1 MKLLSKPKKQSL
13 PFGWNFAK
21 ISIEDIAE
29 DQIIF
34 YDIETDHQYAPYC
47 QLKKLGVKYGF
58 DGPTIEVKSQK
69 QIDKFKEYYG
79 SPNVLKV
86 GFNNRNFDDIVLV
99 RNGYIPH
106 LQNLHDGFLMMK
118 CISHGLP
125 SYSLKYLNF
134 HFVGDFHEP
143 ERELNHHAQK
153 WKWEWTNIPDKL
165 MSPYLVHDLIQHR
178 NIFQLAWD
186 IVQKEEHWESYMND
200 LSQGPVIEE
209 MTLEGKLYLDRD
221 KCVEKIEYLH
231 NEIHKWNNAAYEISD
246 GEVTN
251 ANSSKQVGSY
261 LDTQGFELA
270 LTSAGEFQ
278 LRKQE
283 LVDLLDQHPI
293 AQCTFNIRK
302 ANGNLKYFENYLQ
315 AIDYER
321 RDTRVVPI
329 PVSYSI
335 SGCSTRRYLSSSFHK
350 LNFQNPNEEAKSVQI
365 VPDGWL
371 GWWIDSTQIENV
383 VHIYESEDE
392 ERRKAYEKDSEW
404 SEYVWLANK
413 ILGTNLTKKGLEN
426 IVSPRNPSWSIYKE
440 FKTAKLALNF
450 GMGISKY
457 CITTGV
463 DRDNGYQSF
472 SMIHEACPAIHYLQE
487 KVGKLLKKNGFVTD
501 VFGYRYTSGQ
511 AYKAVA
517 YLIQGCGTA
526 ALPKAHLYS
535 NFKTIH
541 KFDDQTHVY
550 GRMQTTTHDENS
562 GRLNLNLGF
571 ERIYDILK
579 ELMYNMT
586 DKFSPKFDGI
596 PLRAKLYL
604 SRTTAKEHKE
614 IKIEDAKSI
623 RQFCNT

>member
-1 MKLLSKPKKQSL
+1 M
-13 PFGWNFAK
+13 
-21 ISIEDIAE
+21 
-29 DQIIF
+29 
-34 YDIETDHQYAPYC
+34 
-47 QLKKLGVKYGF
+47 KKLGVKYGF
-58 DGPTIEVKSQK
+58 EGPAVEVKSQK
-69 QIDKFKEYYG
+69 QIDKFKEHYE
-79 SPNVLKV
+79 SPEILKV

-99 RNGYIPH
+99 RYGYNPH

-118 CISHGLP
+118 SISHGIP

-134 HFVGDFHEP
+134 HFFGDFHEP
-143 ERELNHHAQK
+143 ERELRHHQQK
-153 WKWEWTNIPDKL
+153 WKWEWDRIPSSL
-165 MSPYLVHDLIQHR
+165 MSPYLAHDLIQHK

-186 IVQKEEHWESYMND
+186 TVQKEEHWGAYLND
-200 LSQGPVIEE
+200 LSQGPVIQE

-231 NEIHKWNNAAYEISD
+231 NEIHKWNNAAYEISN

-251 ANSSKQVGSY
+251 ANSSKQVGEF

-270 LTSAGEFQ
+270 ITSSGEFQ

-302 ANGNLKYFENYLQ
+302 ANGNLKYFENYLT
-315 AIDYER
+315 AIDYEKAR
-321 RDTRVVPI
+321 RNLSSSIRHIDI

-350 LNFQNPNEEAKSVQI
+350 LNFQNPNEEAKSVQV
-365 VPDGWL
+365 VPDRWL

-383 VHIYESEDE
+383 VHIYESEDD
-392 ERRKAYEKDSEW
+392 ERRKSYEKDYNW
-404 SEYVWLANK
+404 SEYVWLCNR
-413 ILGTNLTKKGLEN
+413 ILGGNLTKEELDA
-426 IVSPRNPSWSIYKE
+426 IPSPQVPNWSIYKQY
-440 FKTAKLALNF
+440 KTAKLALNF
-450 GMGISKY
+450 GMGLSKF
-457 CITTGV
+457 CVTTGV
-463 DRDNGYQSF
+463 RRDEGYQTF
-472 SMIHEACPAIHYLQE
+472 NMIHEACPAIHYLQE
-487 KVGKLLKKNGFVTD
+487 KVGRLLKKQGYVKD
-501 VFGYRYTSGQ
+501 VFGYRYTSSQ

-541 KFDDQTHVY
+541 KFDTKSHAF

-562 GRLNLNLGF
+562 GRLDLQLGF
-571 ERIYDILK
+571 EKIYDILK

-586 DKFSPKFDGI
+586 DKFSHKFDGI

-614 IKIEDAKSI
+614 IKIEDTKTI
-623 RQFCNT
+623 YDYTLP